1 MRNFTKNLQ
10 RKADINV
17 LSTEEQLGGMGF
29 ESGLLLYQESEM
41 VMSNTF
47 FILALASTVWG
58 VVSSI
63 VITAFLARRGVKINY
78 VFIKV
83 LILKYVHQYRKI
95 IMQENGRPGP
105 WFYSF
110 VVSMNLALVLVIVG
124 IILMKV

>member
-1 MRNFTKNLQ
+1 M
-10 RKADINV
+10 AV
-17 LSTEEQLGGMGF
+17 
-29 ESGLLLYQESEM
+29 
-41 VMSNTF
+41 SNTF
-47 FILALASTVWG
+47 FFLALASAVWG

-95 IMQENGRPGP
+95 TMQENGRPGP

-110 VVSMNLALVLVIVG
+110 VVSMNLALVLTIVG
-124 IILMKV
+124 IMFRMV